1 MAAIAS
7 ISART
12 IWFRNGIVI
21 ENIHHLNLTYG
32 FQLLA
37 YRRLIDIHAFAFL
50 LLPAHEIQVFAL
62 AMVELNGQCRPAS
75 NSLDFLR
82 GEQAEEQIDIFEVEF
97 GQYALDDL
105 FIGQILA
112 DGLFVIR
119 PKSTGSYE
127 LVGYLFTNIHS
138 HKYNTF

>member
-1 MAAIAS
+1 MARHHRFQVAIRATNAE
-7 ISART
+7 IVPGVKAVER
-12 IWFRNGIVI
+12 VI
-21 ENIHHLNLTYG
+21 EIPLN
-32 FQLLA
+32 
-37 YRRLIDIHAFAFL
+37 DH
-50 LLPAHEIQVFAL
+50 
-62 AMVELNGQCRPAS
+62 RPPS